1 MAGLTESTAN
11 SSPPFKNE
19 VPFMKSAQLAYS
31 ILCDDVR
38 LEMGN
43 KLSLMGIFE
52 NVYLPSFPAVLL
64 RFAAVNHWIGAGDY
78 QTQVRVV
85 SPEGREVAQSA
96 QSTFRIEPDGYADNV
111 TFFANVQLER
121 AGRYSIQTFID
132 GKMVAQRPLFVGQ
145 IPQNST
151 TLN

>member
-1 MAGLTESTAN
+1 
-11 SSPPFKNE
+11 
-19 VPFMKSAQLAYS
+19 MKSAQLVYS

-52 NVYLPSFPAVLL
+52 NVFLPSFPAVIL
-64 RFAAVNHWIGAGDY
+64 RFATVNHWIGAGDY

-85 SPEGREVAQSA
+85 SPDGREVAQST
-96 QSTFRIEPDGYADNV
+96 QSTFRIEPEGYADTV
-111 TFFANVQLER
+111 TFFANVGLER

-132 GKMVAQRPLFVGQ
+132 GKMVSQRPLFVALIQ
-145 IPQNST
+145 QPPST
-151 TLN
+151 VN

>member
-1 MAGLTESTAN
+1 
-11 SSPPFKNE
+11 
-19 VPFMKSAQLAYS
+19 MKSAQLVYS

-38 LEMGN
+38 LELGN

-52 NVYLPSFPAVLL
+52 NVYLPQFPAVLL

-78 QTQVRVV
+78 ETQVRVV
-85 SPEGREVAQSA
+85 SPEGREVAQSS
-96 QSTFRIEPDGYADNV
+96 QSTFRIEPEGYADNV
-111 TFFANVQLER
+111 TFFANVALER

-132 GKMVAQRPLFVGQ
+132 GKVVAQRPLFVGLLQ
-145 IPQNST
+145 QPPT

>member
-1 MAGLTESTAN
+1 
-11 SSPPFKNE
+11 
-19 VPFMKSAQLAYS
+19 MKSAQLVYS

-52 NVYLPSFPAVLL
+52 NVYLPSFPAVIL

-85 SPEGREVAQSA
+85 SPEGREVAA
-96 QSTFRIEPDGYADNV
+96 VGDNPRFGSILRAMR
-111 TFFANVQLER
+111 TTSRSSPTSGWNAR
-121 AGRYSIQTFID
+121 AGTPIQTFID
-132 GKMVAQRPLFVGQ
+132 GKMVSERPLFVGLIQ
-145 IPQNST
+145 QPQA

>member
-1 MAGLTESTAN
+1 
-11 SSPPFKNE
+11 
-19 VPFMKSAQLAYS
+19 MKSAQLVYS

-52 NVYLPSFPAVLL
+52 NVFLPSFPAVIL
-64 RFAAVNHWIGAGDY
+64 RFATVNHWIGAGDY

-85 SPEGREVAQSA
+85 SPEGREVAQST
-96 QSTFRIEPDGYADNV
+96 QSTFRIEPEGYADNV
-111 TFFANVQLER
+111 TFFANVGLER

-132 GKMVAQRPLFVGQ
+132 GKMVSQRPLFVALIQ
-145 IPQNST
+145 QPPST
-151 TLN
+151 VN

>member
-1 MAGLTESTAN
+1 MT
-11 SSPPFKNE
+11 
-19 VPFMKSAQLAYS
+19 AQLVYS

-64 RFAAVNHWIGAGDY
+64 RFATVNHWVGAGDY

-85 SPEGREVAQSA
+85 SPEGRDVAQSA
-96 QSTFRIEPDGYADNV
+96 QSTFRI
-111 TFFANVQLER
+111 
-121 AGRYSIQTFID
+121 D
-132 GKMVAQRPLFVGQ
+132 GKMVFQRPLFVALIQ
-145 IPQNST
+145 QTPT
-151 TLN
+151 MLN